1 MSGNTN
7 KTSHQKDQPS
17 ISINVSPTPI
27 KVETTP
33 PVINLPPPD
42 DKHEEKAN
50 RIAWLSMLIN
60 AGLLVLTLAALLYT
74 SKSVNIAAR
83 ALQMS
88 KENDSLSSLRMRT
101 ADSINADIIKAKKIS
116 DSISLKL
123 SEASVQSQLKSINEA
138 QKQFAIEHE
147 PFLQVRD
154 VKVQP
159 FEEDSVL
166 SIEVELENLTKVPV
180 KIMGSHDTM
189 VIAGRSVPERKL
201 RSHRIEILDH
211 HLYVTGNSAA
221 AMIFQPVTMPIT
233 PDDFYTKMNNGKDL
247 YFLAMVKYQNL
258 SNGKLKFY
266 RFFLKIHAYPVS
278 DINLDGLTTWTFI
291 KNENLDK
298 L

>member
-1 MSGNTN
+1 MSETTH
-7 KTSHQKDQPS
+7 KTSNPKDQPT

-27 KVETTP
+27 KIETTP

-50 RIAWLSMLIN
+50 KIAWLSMLIN
-60 AGLLVLTLAALLYT
+60 AGLLVLTLAAIWYT
-74 SKSVNIAAR
+74 SKSVNIAAA

-88 KENDSLSSLRMRT
+88 KANDSLSSLRMQT
-101 ADSINADIIKAKKIS
+101 ADSINADIIKANKIR
-116 DSISLKL
+116 DSISLRL
-123 SEASVQSQLKSINEA
+123 SEASIQSQLKSINEA

-147 PFLQVRD
+147 PFLQVSD

-159 FEEDSVL
+159 FDEDSVV

-201 RSHRIEILDH
+201 RSHKIEISDH
-211 HLYVTGNSAA
+211 HLYVTDNSAA
-221 AMIFQPVTMPIT
+221 TMIFQPVTLPIT
-233 PDDFYTKMNNGKDL
+233 LDDFYTKMNNGKDL
-247 YFLAMVKYQNL
+247 YFLAVIKYQNL
-258 SNGKLKFY
+258 SNEKLKFY

-278 DINLDGLTTWTFI
+278 DIYPDGMTTWTFI